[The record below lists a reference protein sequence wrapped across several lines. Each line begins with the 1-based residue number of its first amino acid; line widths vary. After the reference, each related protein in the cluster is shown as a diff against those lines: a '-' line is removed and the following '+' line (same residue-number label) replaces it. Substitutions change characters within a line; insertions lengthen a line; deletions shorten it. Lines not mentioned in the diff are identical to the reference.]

1 MRQALLPKYWCRDMQ
16 GIHYKGFS
24 NLVNDYHLLSFDV
37 LDSTNEE
44 AKRLAK
50 AGGAHGAVVWA
61 KKQTSGKGRMGRE
74 WVSQDGNLF
83 VSILLKPKQP
93 ITALSQVSFVASV
106 AVVEALADMFGASH
120 KLACKWPND
129 VLLDG
134 KKLAG
139 ILLESFACEKD
150 GKQWLVVGVG
160 VNVDAHPSDTQFPAT
175 CLTEAGVE
183 LVSAK
188 IVLSRFIHHFIECY
202 NDWENKGFAGVRK
215 RWLKYAWGLKKTIAA
230 GDITGTFEGLDET
243 GALLIKDKQGKKHTL
258 LAGDVFPVEKE

>member
-1 MRQALLPKYWCRDMQ
+1 MEAKF
-16 GIHYKGFS
+16 YKGHS
-24 NLVNDYHLLSFDV
+24 NLLDDYHLLSFDT

-61 KKQTSGKGRMGRE
+61 KKQTGGKGRLGRE
-74 WVSQDGNLF
+74 WVSQEGNLF
-83 VSILLKPKQP
+83 VSILLKPEKP
-93 ITALSQVSFVASV
+93 LVELSQLSFVSGV
-106 AVVEALADMFGASH
+106 AVVEALADMFGKSH

-134 KKLAG
+134 KKLSG
-139 ILLESFACEKD
+139 ILLESFHCETD
-150 GKQWLVVGVG
+150 GKHWVVVGVG
-160 VNVDAHPSDTQFPAT
+160 VNVDSHPSHTEFPAT

-202 NDWENKGFAGVRK
+202 NEWSNKGFTPIRK
-215 RWLKYAWGLKKTIAA
+215 RWLASAWNIKKEITARLPDEEISGVFQDIDDA
-230 GDITGTFEGLDET
+230 GS
-243 GALLIKDKQGKKHTL
+243 LILKDKKGEKHTIF
-258 LAGDVFPVEKE
+258 AADIFPAEKESA

>member
-1 MRQALLPKYWCRDMQ
+1 MEAKF
-16 GIHYKGFS
+16 YKGFS
-24 NLVNDYHLLSFDV
+24 NLLDDYHLLSFDT

-50 AGGAHGAVVWA
+50 AGGAHGAVIWA
-61 KKQTSGKGRMGRE
+61 KKQTGGKGRMGRE

-83 VSILLKPKQP
+83 VSILLKPDKP
-93 ITALSQVSFVASV
+93 IADLSQLSFVTSV
-106 AVVEALADMFGASH
+106 AVVEALEALFENGH

-139 ILLESFACEKD
+139 ILLESFKCEAD
-150 GKQWLVVGVG
+150 GKQWLIIGVG
-160 VNVDAHPSDTQFPAT
+160 VNVDSHPDETEFPAT

-202 NDWENKGFAGVRK
+202 NVWNNKGFAPVRK
-215 RWLKYAWGLKKTIAA
+215 CWLQYAWGLKKELTARLES
-230 GDITGTFEGLDET
+230 GNVTGTMEDLAACGS
-243 GALLIKDKQGKKHTL
+243 LILKDKKGKKHTIN
-258 LAGDVFPVEKE
+258 AADVFPAEEQLA